1 MFSLVSFFFFREM
14 NSHRK
19 VFSYILQINSIL
31 LRKCERKSLECSTW
45 LVLIWLTTECNASFK
60 SRTRLISFTTQGFQ
74 EDDENKGAG
83 TSVFCGILYHLRYSL
98 FSIYFHTVRF
108 CCQELRKNQTFSL
121 VQSGS
126 KSIYSLDFVSIK

>member
-1 MFSLVSFFFFREM
+1 M

-74 EDDENKGAG
+74 EDDENKGTG
-83 TSVFCGILYHLRYSL
+83 TSVFMASCTIYDTGYFQFISILLG
-98 FSIYFHTVRF
+98 FAA
-108 CCQELRKNQTFSL
+108 K
-121 VQSGS
+121 
-126 KSIYSLDFVSIK
+126 K

>member
-1 MFSLVSFFFFREM
+1 M
-14 NSHRK
+14 NSHRQ

-121 VQSGS
+121 VQSGAEW
-126 KSIYSLDFVSIK
+126 L